1 MSKTNI
7 TFRIIKF
14 VVIIGCCIG
23 VIFRIVIPDQYVNYY
38 MAGVNTLS
46 FFVAINLLFM
56 ECYTG
61 LKKEYKDIHESLNI
75 IKKEQVKNGIRIFF
89 LGIFVSDVLL
99 IILLLTLYYT
109 LCVKMAV
116 LNDILGIISLG
127 LAVSTDLLQ
136 QIIVGVLMWRFEI

>member
-1 MSKTNI
+1 M
-7 TFRIIKF
+7 
-14 VVIIGCCIG
+14 
-23 VIFRIVIPDQYVNYY
+23 IPDQYVNYY

-75 IKKEQVKNGIRIFF
+75 IKKEKVKNGIRIFF

-109 LCVKMAV
+109 LCAKMAV